1 MITQFRVGL
10 RLQRF
15 ELAAVA
21 LAVAVLT
28 VSALVVRARLDGIG
42 VTPACWAS
50 WFGTGNGTPGI
61 CTPMGPAGPAQTF
74 LEINESEAGKVMAA
88 MALLPLAVGLFLG
101 VGLVAREIEGG
112 TAPTVWALARSR
124 SRWLAGRL
132 LAPLAITVLLLSA
145 LAIASDVL
153 WAGREPWGPAL
164 RFDDAGLHGPV
175 IVAKGLAALGLA
187 MLAGAVVGRM
197 LPAVIVAAAL
207 AVVLYLGGEVARGLW
222 LLGEASR
229 HVVVVDPAHGVD
241 VDLAF
246 PGGTFFQQKWQTA
259 DGRLLD
265 DNSALALVPAG
276 QEPWAWMYANLTPVQ
291 TGVPGTL
298 YPEWARLETTGFAV
312 IAVGAVAGTFVV
324 VRRRRP
330 L

>member
-21 LAVAVLT
+21 LAVTVLA

-50 WFGTGNGTPGI
+50 WFGGPGNGTPGI
-61 CTPMGPAGPAQTF
+61 CTPEGPAGPAQTF

-124 SRWLAGRL
+124 SHWLAGRL
-132 LAPLAITVLLLSA
+132 LAPVTIVVLLLAA
-145 LAIASDVL
+145 LAISSDVL
-153 WAGREPWGPAL
+153 WAGREPWSPAL
-164 RFDDAGLHGPV
+164 RFGDAGLHGPV

-207 AVVLYLGGEVARGLW
+207 AVVLYLGGEVARRPIQSMWTWHSPVALSS
-222 LLGEASR
+222 SR
-229 HVVVVDPAHGVD
+229 SG
-241 VDLAF
+241 
-246 PGGTFFQQKWQTA
+246 
-259 DGRLLD
+259 
-265 DNSALALVPAG
+265 
-276 QEPWAWMYANLTPVQ
+276 
-291 TGVPGTL
+291 
-298 YPEWARLETTGFAV
+298 
-312 IAVGAVAGTFVV
+312 
-324 VRRRRP
+324 RRP
-330 L
+330 TAGSSTRTAHWRSSQPVRSRGPGCMPT